1 FAHTYRAPPARAA
14 PTRSWEDLLAQLSSQ
29 MTERGEYAPY
39 IRAAATIAGLI
50 LALLMGLL
58 ASGNWL
64 VLLQLLHQAPFGVT
78 DPSFGMDVSFYV
90 FQMPAWRALEG
101 WLSTALLLVV
111 LGMAGVYALVLTYE
125 LAANWAQA
133 GTWLPKAMKGHLLA
147 LGAAVLLLIAF
158 NHVLDLFDLVRST
171 RGVSYGAS
179 YTDILVQRWVQGL
192 LALSA
197 LGAAA

>member
-1 FAHTYRAPPARAA
+1 
-14 PTRSWEDLLAQLSSQ
+14 
-29 MTERGEYAPY
+29 
-39 IRAAATIAGLI
+39 
-50 LALLMGLL
+50 
-58 ASGNWL
+58 
-64 VLLQLLHQAPFGVT
+64 
-78 DPSFGMDVSFYV
+78 
-90 FQMPAWRALEG
+90 
-101 WLSTALLLVV
+101 
-111 LGMAGVYALVLTYE
+111 YALVLTYE

-133 GTWLPKAMKGHLLA
+133 GTWLPKAVKGHLLA

-197 LGAAA
+197 LGAAALCIVSAIANSFRPAITGVAVWGLVLVIGGGILPALVQNLDVKPNELERERPYIAYNIQYTRQAFGLDRVEEHQFPAEDAVT